1 MNERM
6 ITVRTGNIRID
17 KVLAEE
23 CGDLTRSYLQKLIAD
38 GSVLVN
44 GKSVKSNY
52 KANAGDEVKL
62 IIPEPELLDAKPQDI
77 ELAVMYEDEDLIV
90 VDKPQGMVVHPAAG
104 NYDGTLVNALLHHT
118 KGNLSQINGVIRPGI
133 VHRIDK
139 DTSGILVVAK
149 NNESHLALSKQIK
162 DHTVTRKYIAIV
174 HGNIKNDTGT
184 IDAPIGRSRTDRKKM
199 AVTEEQSRKAVTH
212 FKVLERFGNYTF
224 AEFQLETGRTHQIR
238 VHTKYMGNPVLG
250 DPVYG
255 PAKNEFGIKG
265 QMLHAKL
272 LGFIHPATGE
282 YMEFETDMPER
293 FRNILDKLK
302 KVERSY

>member
-1 MNERM
+1 MDERM
-6 ITVRTGNIRID
+6 IIVKTGNIRID

-23 CGDLTRSYLQKLIAD
+23 CADLTRSYLQKLIVD
-38 GSVLVN
+38 GKVLVN

-52 KANAGDEVKL
+52 KTNTGDEVKL

-77 ELAVMYEDEDLIV
+77 ELAIMYEDEDLIV
-90 VDKPQGMVVHPAAG
+90 VNKPQGMVVHPAAG
-104 NYDGTLVNALLHHT
+104 NFDGTLVNALLYHT
-118 KGNLSQINGVIRPGI
+118 GGNLSEINGVIRPGI

-149 NNESHLALSKQIK
+149 NNASHLALSKQIK
-162 DHTVTRKYIAIV
+162 DHSMTRKYIAIV

-184 IDAPIGRSRTDRKKM
+184 IDAPIGRSKTDRKKM
-199 AVTEEQSRKAVTH
+199 TVTSEHSRNAVTH
-212 FKVLERFGNYTF
+212 FRVLERFGNYTF
-224 AEFQLETGRTHQIR
+224 AEFRLETGRTHQIR

-265 QMLHAKL
+265 QMLHAKV
-272 LGFIHPATGE
+272 LGFLHPSTGE
-282 YMEFETDMPER
+282 YLEFETELPER

-302 KVERSY
+302 KVERSS

>member
-1 MNERM
+1 MDERM
-6 ITVRTGNIRID
+6 IIVKTGNIRID

-23 CGDLTRSYLQKLIAD
+23 CADLTRSYLQKLIVD
-38 GSVLVN
+38 GKVLVN

-52 KANAGDEVKL
+52 KTNTGDEVKL

-77 ELAVMYEDEDLIV
+77 KLAIMYEDEDLIV
-90 VDKPQGMVVHPAAG
+90 VNKPQGMVVHPAAG
-104 NYDGTLVNALLHHT
+104 NFDGTLVNALLYHT
-118 KGNLSQINGVIRPGI
+118 GGNLSEINGVIRPGI

-149 NNESHLALSKQIK
+149 NNASHLALSKQIK
-162 DHTVTRKYIAIV
+162 DHSMTRKYIAIV

-184 IDAPIGRSRTDRKKM
+184 IDAPIGRSKTDRKKM
-199 AVTEEQSRKAVTH
+199 TVTSEHSRNAVTH
-212 FKVLERFGNYTF
+212 FRVLERFGNYTF
-224 AEFQLETGRTHQIR
+224 AEFRLETGRTHQIR

-265 QMLHAKL
+265 QMLHAKV
-272 LGFIHPATGE
+272 LGFLHPSTGE
-282 YMEFETDMPER
+282 YLEFETELPER

-302 KVERSY
+302 KVERSS